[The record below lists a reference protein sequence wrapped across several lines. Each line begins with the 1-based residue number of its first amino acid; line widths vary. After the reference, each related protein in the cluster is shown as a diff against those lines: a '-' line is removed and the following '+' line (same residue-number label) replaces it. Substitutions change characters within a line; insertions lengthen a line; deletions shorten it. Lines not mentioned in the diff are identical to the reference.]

1 MRKVLMLLLMIP
13 LLAQA
18 AYQRNTARPVN
29 QVVYGQVDTVRYI
42 TQQEIKES
50 EAKGWHTLLGA
61 VVGGVIGNQFGDGTG
76 REVATAVGAVAGAG
90 LTRHYGHQTY
100 TVEHRLVEIL
110 IKTDDGRLIDVIQDV
125 DPNMLFSHGDE
136 VRILYFDRGVRVDIA
151 L

>member
-1 MRKVLMLLLMIP
+1 MRNVFLLLLIVP
-13 LLAQA
+13 FLAQA
-18 AYQRNTARPVN
+18 GYQRNTARPVN
-29 QVVYGQVDTVRYI
+29 EVVYGKVETVRYI
-42 TQQEIKES
+42 SQQEIVDS

-100 TVEHRLVEIL
+100 RVEHRLVELL
-110 IKTDDGRLIDVIQDV
+110 IKTDKGKLIDVIQDV
-125 DPNMLFSHGDE
+125 DPNMLFSAQDE